1 TPQEGLR
8 APAADRPGL
17 TLANQNQNVGK
28 GGPDHGVEQLGPG
41 RQQVWI
47 HGGPT
52 YEELGA
58 IRSRSLDL
66 SICAFGALFALC
78 QRGAIVRLDP
88 SFVHPCPVPKLL
100 GNIERVDVGGLP
112 PGLFIADAMHLAM
125 VHPAERHRELVA
137 CLAPERPWLCVA
149 QVVWVG
155 W

>member
-1 TPQEGLR
+1 
-8 APAADRPGL
+8 
-17 TLANQNQNVGK
+17 
-28 GGPDHGVEQLGPG
+28 
-41 RQQVWI
+41 
-47 HGGPT
+47 
-52 YEELGA
+52 
-58 IRSRSLDL
+58 
-66 SICAFGALFALC
+66 LC

-155 W
+155 WLAAADEARLPSNIAQMVFVAIAARLSDRERSLT